1 MGRRE
6 KPLDPGAGPV
16 QRFAY
21 ELRELRRSAG
31 GPSYRAMARDAPYT
45 APTLSA
51 AASGEKLPS
60 LAVALAY
67 VAACGGGERAAAA
80 WERRWHE
87 TAAATEG
94 PAPDDGPAPYPG
106 LARYG
111 PEDSD
116 HFFGRDELVAELLDL
131 TRRRPFAAVVGASG
145 SGKSSLLRAGLVPAV
160 READRPPDVIRILT
174 PGPTPARTHK
184 ELFTP
189 GALVLVDQFEEV
201 FTLCDDPA
209 ERAAFT
215 ALMLHGAARVVV
227 AVRADFYG
235 RCAEQPALVRALKDA
250 VLLVGPME
258 REQLRRAVV
267 GPAGVRNLVVERAL
281 TARVVA
287 DVADEPGGLPLMS
300 HALREVWRRRR
311 GRTLTVAA
319 YQAVGGVQGA
329 IAHTAE
335 DVFGALRDDE
345 AEVARALLLRLVA
358 PGDGTEDTR
367 RPAAPAEV
375 VPEGYGHVLERLVRA
390 RLLTVDDTAVNLAH
404 EALITAWPRLRG
416 WIDADRDVLR
426 LHRRLAEAARTW
438 EQVGRDAGALL
449 RGSQLEAAREAFAAE
464 ADAATVATATAT
476 AVSAGAGRIRRRYGS
491 GAERPGP
498 YPRPSHRP
506 TGPGPGLRSRRPAV
520 RLPLTPTERAFLD
533 ASTAARDRE
542 ARAAVRAAR
551 AQRLLLLTLS
561 VLLCL
566 ASVAGVIA
574 WRESRT
580 GERRAVE
587 AEARLT
593 AAVADARRATD
604 PRTAMR
610 LSVAAWRLA
619 ETPETRQALF
629 AAAAQPH
636 TDVYATALPE
646 SLVETNDI
654 WNRLSDDGRTMT
666 SVGPETVARWDIP
679 GRSELPALPGMG
691 ADARRILDLS
701 PDTTK
706 AVYAAADGIRIRDL
720 ITGQPTGIRYGPAR
734 PRTEPHSDY
743 AWFGPGGRTLATHR
757 DGEPVR
763 LFSTRTGR
771 ELLRTGPERH
781 DIRLPLVSPD
791 TGLFS
796 FCPAEGPFQVWD
808 VRTGRRL
815 PAARGGFDFC
825 KDADDHWSHPDGRS
839 LAVETDQGIRI
850 RDLRTGRERA
860 VIPTGPAASVAF
872 SADGS
877 HAATVTT
884 DEIRLWRLPSGAAP
898 VSVFRVATG
907 LQSFSELRLDL
918 AGGTIRYRDGRLP
931 GASVWT
937 LSFTLP
943 PATGSSAG
951 GTPAVSALYGP
962 DGRTLA
968 VEYDGIRRLH
978 EIPELRELPERPGGR
993 TAGPPGLRTLAELPA
1008 ARRPEPCIDPCG
1020 GMAFAPD
1027 GRHFAHIPAP
1037 GTVSVRAL
1045 RSGTSRSVPLPAG
1058 ADGTLAVATGGRTVL
1073 APRWSMEHKSLAV
1086 LDTIRRRWSTLTAD
1100 PHYRLIATAPDGRVL
1115 SAYRQLTAP
1124 RTGRSRIVA
1133 RGESE
1138 TTAAAFSRD
1147 GRFLAVSDVYGRTTL
1162 WDGTGQALIA
1172 VLVDT
1177 APDLARRSDGR
1188 MPVLAFS
1195 ADGRRLARGDPD
1207 GGIRVWDTAVPDADG
1222 FPLPAADG
1230 PVLALAFA
1238 ADAEELRV
1246 TTPYTVIRTY
1256 SLSAED
1262 AVRAVCARAGGG
1274 PEPAEWAAH
1283 LPDVPY
1289 REVCPDR

>member
-60 LAVALAY
+60 LAVTLAY
-67 VAACGGGERAAAA
+67 VTACGGGEQAAAA
-80 WERRWHE
+80 WERRWRE
-87 TAAATEG
+87 TAAAEG
-94 PAPDDGPAPYPG
+94 PGPDDGPAPYPG

-116 HFFGRDELVAELLDL
+116 HFFGRGELVAELLGL
-131 TRRRPFAAVVGASG
+131 TRRRRFAAVVGASG

-184 ELFTP
+184 DLFTP

-209 ERAAFT
+209 ERGAFT
-215 ALMLHGAARVVV
+215 ALMLHGGARVVV

-319 YQAVGGVQGA
+319 YEAVGGVQGA

-426 LHRRLAEAARTW
+426 LHRRLTEAARTW

-449 RGSQLEAAREAFAAE
+449 RGSQLESAREAFAAE
-464 ADAATVATATAT
+464 ET
-476 AVSAGAGRIRRRYGS
+476 
-491 GAERPGP
+491 
-498 YPRPSHRP
+498 
-506 TGPGPGLRSRRPAV
+506 AV

-542 ARAAVRAAR
+542 TRAAVRAAR

-561 VLLCL
+561 VLLSL

-666 SVGPETVARWDIP
+666 SVGPETVARWDVP
-679 GRSELPALPGMG
+679 GRFELPALPGMG

-706 AVYAAADGIRIRDL
+706 AVYAAEDGIRIRDL
-720 ITGQPTGIRYGPAR
+720 ITGQRTDIRYGPAR
-734 PRTEPHSDY
+734 PRTEPHSEY

-815 PAARGGFDFC
+815 PPARDGFDFC
-825 KDADDHWSHPDGRS
+825 EGADDHWSHPDGRS
-839 LAVETDQGIRI
+839 LAVETGQGIRI

-860 VIPTGPAASVAF
+860 VIPTGSAASVAF

-877 HAATVTT
+877 HAATVTAG
-884 DEIRLWRLPSGAAP
+884 EIRLWRLPSGAAP
-898 VSVFRVATG
+898 VSVLRVATG

-978 EIPELRELPERPGGR
+978 ELPEAPGGP
-993 TAGPPGLRTLAELPA
+993 AAAPPGLRTLAELPA
-1008 ARRPEPCIDPCG
+1008 ARRPEPCADPCG

-1027 GRHFAHIPAP
+1027 GRHFAHIAAP
-1037 GTVSVRAL
+1037 GTVSVREL
-1045 RSGTSRSVPLPAG
+1045 RSGASRSVPLPAG

-1086 LDTIRRRWSTLTAD
+1086 LDTGRRRWSTLTAD

-1115 SAYRQLTAP
+1115 SAYRQLTDP
-1124 RTGRSRIVA
+1124 RTGRSRTVA

-1147 GRFLAVSDVYGRTTL
+1147 GRFLAVSDVHGRTTL
-1162 WDGTGQALIA
+1162 WDGTGRALLA

-1177 APDLARRSDGR
+1177 APDLVRRSDGR

-1195 ADGRRLARGDPD
+1195 ADGRRLARGDPE
-1207 GGIRVWDTAVPDADG
+1207 GGIRVWDTAAPDADG
-1222 FPLPAADG
+1222 SPLPPADG

-1238 ADAEELRV
+1238 PDGEELRV
-1246 TTPYTVIRTY
+1246 TTPYTVIRPY
-1256 SLSAED
+1256 SLAAED

-1274 PEPAEWAAH
+1274 PEPVEWAAH

-1289 REVCPDR
+1289 REVCPGR